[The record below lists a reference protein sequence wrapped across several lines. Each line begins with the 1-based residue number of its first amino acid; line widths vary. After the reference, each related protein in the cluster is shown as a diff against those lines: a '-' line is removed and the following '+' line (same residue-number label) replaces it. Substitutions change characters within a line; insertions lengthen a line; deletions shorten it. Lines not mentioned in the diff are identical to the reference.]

1 MLDVVKTEM
10 TIAKKNKLGKV
21 GNLMWVQVT
30 NAADLC
36 HFYNTFIHL
45 TIKYYFI
52 CYREN
57 YTLKEERRKS
67 KCGRKL

>member
-30 NAADLC
+30 NVADLC
-36 HFYNTFIHL
+36 HIHL
-45 TIKYYFI
+45 TINYYFI